1 VFYFFSIGGSSARS
15 GAWLVPNSSSSSLN
29 VMKTFATLLMLGQIA
44 EEFHEISRSEQRMWG
59 SEVGTSQMFEG
70 VIICYHIMLSLFNII

>member
-1 VFYFFSIGGSSARS
+1 
-15 GAWLVPNSSSSSLN
+15 
-29 VMKTFATLLMLGQIA
+29 MKTFATLLMLGQIA

-70 VIICYHIMLSLFNII
+70 VMICYHIMLSLFNII